1 MTGITLFYKR
11 FLDLSKKERDKM
23 REDFKTD
30 IKKQIREEFDTKF
43 KENTERD
50 MMLEGTLTRID
61 KRLDT
66 ITAGLLSV
74 QRGSF
79 ENHCKK
85 LLEIEHTITVDEY
98 QQITNDHEI
107 YNSLGGNHNG
117 DQLFALVEQ
126 KMKSHL
132 ER

>member
-1 MTGITLFYKR
+1 MDWVLKYWVEILFGLVMTGITVFYKR
-11 FLDLSKKERDKM
+11 FLDLSKKERTKM

-50 MMLEGTLTRID
+50 IMLEETLTRID

-79 ENHCKK
+79 ETNCKK

-98 QQITNDHEI
+98 
-107 YNSLGGNHNG
+107 
-117 DQLFALVEQ
+117 
-126 KMKSHL
+126 
-132 ER
+132 

>member
-79 ENHCKK
+79 ETHCKK

-98 QQITNDHEI
+98 
-107 YNSLGGNHNG
+107 
-117 DQLFALVEQ
+117 
-126 KMKSHL
+126 
-132 ER
+132 